1 MRRILALAAL
11 LASSLALPAAPALA
25 QDDTASCMAQMQA
38 AVRPLLEQAGQF
50 SPEGVRGQG
59 FAPLTRPFAP
69 PYYGSRFGPYPTAPW
84 LPAPTA
90 AYNTS
95 AQLTAF
101 SGLPQPGA
109 IGFPPNVGLG
119 GVAGVGGVGV
129 GGVGVGLGGVGGVG
143 VGLGGLPGVGVGL
156 GGLPGL
162 GGVGAGLGGFPGGGG
177 LNSQQIGQFLLAGGQ
192 LNLTNPAALTPQQS
206 QLLLAL
212 ANLQQTEQARSQQQS
227 LLQQQQGL
235 YLNSL
240 YQLSASYQV
249 TALDWAEAYSTL
261 AQAWMSYYRDLCSGR
276 GGDSAM
282 SAPPPSPVGSP
293 TQNVPGFPT
302 R

>member
-1 MRRILALAAL
+1 MRRIVALAAL
-11 LASSLALPAAPALA
+11 IAGGLALPAAPTQA
-25 QDDTASCMAQMQA
+25 QDDQASCMAQMQA

-59 FAPLTRPFAP
+59 FAPLARPFAP

-95 AQLTAF
+95 AQLTAV

-109 IGFPPNVGLG
+109 IGFPAGTLG
-119 GVAGVGGVGV
+119 GGVGGGP
-129 GGVGVGLGGVGGVG
+129 GGVGGVG
-143 VGLGGLPGVGVGL
+143 VGLGGLPGVGV
-156 GGLPGL
+156 
-162 GGVGAGLGGFPGGGG
+162 PGGGLGSFQGTGG
-177 LNSQQIGQFLLAGGQ
+177 LSSQQIGQFLLAGGQ
-192 LNLTNPAALTPQQS
+192 LNLTNPGVLTPQQS

-212 ANLQQTEQARSQQQS
+212 ANLQQTEQARAQQQA

-261 AQAWMSYYRDLCSGR
+261 AQAWMSYYRDLCGGGR
-276 GGDSAM
+276 GSA
-282 SAPPPSPVGSP
+282 SFG
-293 TQNVPGFPT
+293 G
-302 R
+302 

>member
-11 LASSLALPAAPALA
+11 IASSLVLPASALA
-25 QDDTASCMAQMQA
+25 QDDQTSCRAQMQA
-38 AVRPLLEQAGQF
+38 AVRPLLEQASQF

-109 IGFPPNVGLG
+109 IGFPPNALGVGG
-119 GVAGVGGVGV
+119 AGGVGV
-129 GGVGVGLGGVGGVG
+129 GG
-143 VGLGGLPGVGVGL
+143 VGLGGLPGVG
-156 GGLPGL
+156 LPGV
-162 GGVGAGLGGFPGGGG
+162 GGVGAGLGGFQGGGG

-192 LNLTNPAALTPQQS
+192 LNLTNPGVLTPQQS

-240 YQLSASYQV
+240 YQLSSSYQV

-261 AQAWMSYYRDLCSGR
+261 AQAWMSYYRDLCSS
-276 GGDSAM
+276 GGSDSAM
-282 SAPPPSPVGSP
+282 SAAPPSPVGSP
-293 TQNVPGFPT
+293 TQNIPGFPM

>member
-1 MRRILALAAL
+1 MRRILAIAAL
-11 LASSLALPAAPALA
+11 VGAGLALPVAPAQA
-25 QDDTASCMAQMQA
+25 QDDQATCLAQMQA
-38 AVRPLLEQAGQF
+38 QVRPLLEQAGTF

-95 AQLTAF
+95 AQLTAY
-101 SGLPQPGA
+101 SGLPQPG
-109 IGFPPNVGLG
+109 IGFPQPGLGGLAGVAPGGFGGFG
-119 GVAGVGGVGV
+119 GVAGVGV
-129 GGVGVGLGGVGGVG
+129 GGFGGAGGLGSF
-143 VGLGGLPGVGVGL
+143 LSP
-156 GGLPGL
+156 
-162 GGVGAGLGGFPGGGG
+162 GG
-177 LNSQQIGQFLLAGGQ
+177 LNSTQIGQFLLAGGQ
-192 LNLTNPAALTPQQS
+192 LNLTNPAVLNPQQS

-261 AQAWMSYYRDLCSGR
+261 AQAWMSYYRDLCSR
-276 GGDSAM
+276 GGSDSGSY
-282 SAPPPSPVGSP
+282 SAPPPDP
-293 TQNVPGFPT
+293 TQGMPGFPM

>member
-1 MRRILALAAL
+1 MRRILATAAL
-11 LASSLALPAAPALA
+11 IAAGFALPADPAQA
-25 QDDTASCMAQMQA
+25 QDDQATCLAQMQA
-38 AVRPLLEQAGQF
+38 QVRPLLEQAGQF

-95 AQLTAF
+95 AQLTAY
-101 SGLPQPGA
+101 SGLPQPG
-109 IGFPPNVGLG
+109 IGFPQ
-119 GVAGVGGVGV
+119 A
-129 GGVGVGLGGVGGVG
+129 
-143 VGLGGLPGVGVGL
+143 GLGGLA
-156 GGLPGL
+156 
-162 GGVGAGLGGFPGGGG
+162 GAGLGGAGAVGQFLSPGG
-177 LNSQQIGQFLLAGGQ
+177 LTASQIGQFLLAGGQ
-192 LNLTNPAALTPQQS
+192 LNLTNPAVLTAQQS

-212 ANLQQTEQARSQQQS
+212 ANLQQTEQARQQQQA

-276 GGDSAM
+276 GRSDSGSY
-282 SAPPPSPVGSP
+282 SAPPPDP
-293 TQNVPGFPT
+293 TQGLPGFPM